1 MKRLKLMP
9 DYQCFPIWNIS
20 PGEYGDV
27 NPAELP
33 ISKVLQ
39 LDLSRW
45 AAAYDGTLNLEYP
58 PASGFVSEE
67 AGRAFEEE
75 GTRLLT
81 LLRDELGPGFVV
93 EAQI

>member
-1 MKRLKLMP
+1 MKLLKLMP
-9 DYQCFPIWNIS
+9 DYQCFPIWNLS

-58 PASGFVSEE
+58 RPLDSRAKKQSVRSRRR
-67 AGRAFEEE
+67 GR
-75 GTRLLT
+75 GYSSS
-81 LLRDELGPGFVV
+81 
-93 EAQI
+93 